1 MSIRDVGAAKQDF
14 QMGSS
19 PVFVD
24 RQQVKCTRCASYCE
38 SEIIGQGKWG
48 TALISLIKTGARSA
62 TIATTTI
69 QTTRVRRPI
78 GHSETGGVP
87 VIAYCESIEVIDSCP
102 VPV

>member
-1 MSIRDVGAAKQDF
+1 MSVGNICSAKQDF

-19 PVFVD
+19 PLFVD

-48 TALISLIKTGARSA
+48 TSLISLIKTGARSV

-78 GHSETGGVP
+78 GHSETSRVP
-87 VIAYCESIEVIDSCP
+87 IVADLESIKVVNSC
-102 VPV
+102 